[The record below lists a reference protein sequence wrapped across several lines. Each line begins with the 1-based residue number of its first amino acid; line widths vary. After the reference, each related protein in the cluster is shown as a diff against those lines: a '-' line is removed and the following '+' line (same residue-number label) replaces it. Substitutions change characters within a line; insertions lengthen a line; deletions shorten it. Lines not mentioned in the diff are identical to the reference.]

1 MVSSKSIRRTVPDL
15 QQELPIQDEHE
26 TRVCSSCKTSRYK
39 LMFEVLSRAAIYAW
53 IEHFLHHSGAQGLY
67 ALGRME

>member
-1 MVSSKSIRRTVPDL
+1 MSIHAPKGGSSHNMLVL
-15 QQELPIQDEHE
+15 EAL
-26 TRVCSSCKTSRYK
+26 SCA
-39 LMFEVLSRAAIYAW
+39 EIHAW

>member
-15 QQELPIQDEHE
+15 QQELPIQDEHSRPE
-26 TRVCSSCKTSRYK
+26 GGSSHNM
-39 LMFEVLSRAAIYAW
+39 LVLEALSCAEIHAW